1 MCSHSGASL
10 EKIYFAGMSSSAV
23 SLGNGA
29 WGAKNISLSNL
40 SKQQIEGLADSF
52 HNEYIYQLSSTSS
65 EIPLSGYE
73 YGDASIFLDGIAGSS
88 SGLQAIAGETENYAI
103 SWGSYLKIDETM
115 SNRSFID
122 QHENALITV
131 YKVNSN
137 GSYTNL
143 SGVPQIEPEGID
155 VEEGKFYF

>member
-1 MCSHSGASL
+1 
-10 EKIYFAGMSSSAV
+10 
-23 SLGNGA
+23 
-29 WGAKNISLSNL
+29 
-40 SKQQIEGLADSF
+40 
-52 HNEYIYQLSSTSS
+52 
-65 EIPLSGYE
+65 
-73 YGDASIFLDGIAGSS
+73 
-88 SGLQAIAGETENYAI
+88 
-103 SWGSYLKIDETM
+103 M

-155 VEEGKFYF
+155 VEEGEVLFLNVLYTFHPKRGTNTPFGDVNIQWSYAGGAICGYSC